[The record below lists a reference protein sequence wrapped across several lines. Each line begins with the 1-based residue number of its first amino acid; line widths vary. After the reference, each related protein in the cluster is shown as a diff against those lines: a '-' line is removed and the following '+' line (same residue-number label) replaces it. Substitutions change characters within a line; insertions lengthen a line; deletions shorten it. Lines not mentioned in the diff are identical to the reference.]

1 MKNEAITSEPVAVSQ
16 DAGSINETPI
26 IAVANS
32 QSMVVQQVDGVTV
45 HPIPALDG
53 FGLLIVSLLL
63 GAAAFWIWRRQQ

>member
-1 MKNEAITSEPVAVSQ
+1 MKNAGVPSEPVAVSANSVLS
-16 DAGSINETPI
+16 DETPV

-32 QSMVVQQVDGVTV
+32 QSMVVQQVDGVPV
-45 HPIPALDG
+45 HPIPTLDG

>member
-1 MKNEAITSEPVAVSQ
+1 MKNAVVPSEPVSVSSNPVSN
-16 DAGSINETPI
+16 DETTV

-32 QSMVVQQVDGVTV
+32 QAMVVQQIDGVTV
-45 HPIPALDG
+45 HPIPTLDG